1 MYKSQSELHIISFF
15 IDIKMKEHLIRIY
28 LRLLMLIMNKNASI
42 GMFLERALKCKNI
55 SMNKG
60 KGRSDVEKTICVF
73 VSVM

>member
-1 MYKSQSELHIISFF
+1 
-15 IDIKMKEHLIRIY
+15 MK
-28 LRLLMLIMNKNASI
+28 NKNASI

-60 KGRSDVEKTICVF
+60 KGRSDVGKTICVF